1 MSEEMRNMMNSFK
14 KFFLK
19 ENSSPEYD
27 SMLDIY
33 NRRKNKMTQTEKDFF
48 NSGGKDGANFYWR
61 LNDDIKKAIDNT
73 IDFLDDN
80 NIEWSM
86 EETWVPN
93 LGILRYINTKKDNN
107 ILKNI
112 QSFFSGIKNDS
123 IIPFVKVY
131 DEENEINVWLINPDD
146 YKNFTLE
153 PFNGFDD

>member
-1 MSEEMRNMMNSFK
+1 MEVK
-14 KFFLK
+14 WW
-19 ENSSPEYD
+19 Y
-27 SMLDIY
+27 
-33 NRRKNKMTQTEKDFF
+33 
-48 NSGGKDGANFYWR
+48 
-61 LNDDIKKAIDNT
+61 KKAIDNT

-107 ILKNI
+107 ILKKI

-146 YKNFTLE
+146 YKDFTLE